1 MAAPVYL
8 GDEFSAAGYRL
19 AGADVQVPA
28 AGDATGALTRACAQA
43 PLVLVSAALVARID
57 PATLRAASTATAPL
71 VLVVPD
77 PQGAGVIPD
86 LAGRLRRELGL
97 DA

>member
-1 MAAPVYL
+1 MAAPIYL

-28 AGDATGALTRACAQA
+28 AGDATSALTRACAQ
-43 PLVLVSAALVARID
+43 
-57 PATLRAASTATAPL
+57 APL

>member
-1 MAAPVYL
+1 MTTAVYL
-8 GDEFSAAGYRL
+8 GDEVSAAGYRL
-19 AGADVQVPA
+19 AGAQVQVPA

-43 PLVLVSAALVARID
+43 PLVLLSAALVEQID
-57 PATLRAASTATAPL
+57 PATLRAASTATSPL

-77 PQGAGVIPD
+77 PQGAAMIPD

>member
-1 MAAPVYL
+1 MAAPIYL

-19 AGADVQVPA
+19 AGADVQLPS
-28 AGDATGALTRACAQA
+28 AGDATGALARACARA
-43 PLVLVSAALVARID
+43 PLVLVSAALAAHID

-77 PQGAGVIPD
+77 LQGAGVIPD